1 MPALN
6 RYLCESNGS
15 DMFAILSLAI
25 LSVHDG
31 RMTLL
36 NGSHPPPLLSRQG
49 GPFEVVNGA
58 KGTFWGSPRYVSRAS
73 NPPWPG

>member
-1 MPALN
+1 
-6 RYLCESNGS
+6 
-15 DMFAILSLAI
+15 MFAILSLAI

-49 GPFEVVNGA
+49 GPFEVVNG
-58 KGTFWGSPRYVSRAS
+58 T
-73 NPPWPG
+73 